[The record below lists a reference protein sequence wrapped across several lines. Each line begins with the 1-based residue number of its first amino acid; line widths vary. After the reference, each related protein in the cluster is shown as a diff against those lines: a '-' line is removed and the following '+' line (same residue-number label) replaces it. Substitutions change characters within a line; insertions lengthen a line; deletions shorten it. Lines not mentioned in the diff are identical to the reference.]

1 MQVGKLPTDQLSQ
14 LLTGRLGTPR
24 PDVLLA
30 PGIGEDSGIVDFG
43 DEVCVVS
50 TDPITGS
57 VTNGGWLAVH
67 VSCNDVAANGGE
79 PVGIQLALLWPSGSD
94 SSALRKVMDDAHR
107 ACDELG
113 IAILGGH
120 TEVLSSIQD
129 PIIVCTAL
137 GRCPKDKY
145 VTSTGQRVGDTVL
158 LVKAVG
164 LEGSAILALEHGDQ
178 LGNVPDDLIAAAKG
192 YLGEI
197 SIVKEA
203 LAARDAGV
211 TAMHDVTEGGLYG
224 ACLELVQAS
233 GKGIR
238 LYQEQVPIR
247 PATRAICREL
257 GLDPLGLISSGALLV
272 TTADPDSVVAAVQ
285 ACGSEVSPIGE
296 VMETPSLQLVQADG
310 SVRGLSGFYED
321 ELWRWLRTQRG

>member
-1 MQVGKLPTDQLSQ
+1 MP
-14 LLTGRLGTPR
+14 
-24 PDVLLA
+24 
-30 PGIGEDSGIVDFG
+30 IG
-43 DEVCVVS
+43 
-50 TDPITGS
+50 
-57 VTNGGWLAVH
+57 
-67 VSCNDVAANGGE
+67 
-79 PVGIQLALLWPSGSD
+79 PVM
-94 SSALRKVMDDAHR
+94 K
-107 ACDELG
+107 LG

-257 GLDPLGLISSGALLV
+257 GLDPW
-272 TTADPDSVVAAVQ
+272 D
-285 ACGSEVSPIGE
+285 
-296 VMETPSLQLVQADG
+296 
-310 SVRGLSGFYED
+310 
-321 ELWRWLRTQRG
+321 